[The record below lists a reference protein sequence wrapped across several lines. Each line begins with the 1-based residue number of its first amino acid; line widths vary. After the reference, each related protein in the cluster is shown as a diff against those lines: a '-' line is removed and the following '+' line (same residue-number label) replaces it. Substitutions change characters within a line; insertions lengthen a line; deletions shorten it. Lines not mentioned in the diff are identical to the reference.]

1 MVERSWSHGGYS
13 DSTMHPS
20 TRIEGAIVWQTI
32 DGATYS
38 GLLALSPPG
47 EEKGRKYDEI
57 AFSKK
62 KKQWS

>member
-38 GLLALSPPG
+38 GLLALSSPG
-47 EEKGRKYDEI
+47 KREEAKSARQD
-57 AFSKK
+57 SVQQKK
-62 KKQWS
+62 RWS